1 MGDFTMGIWK
11 RIFGI
16 SDTFRPQ
23 DPDSWKV
30 EGEQLILDLQRLPEL
45 HAPGGAVRL
54 EGKSLARRL
63 LIVHGNDGAYHVF
76 ENRCTHMGRRLDPLE
91 GREQVRCC
99 SVSKSTFDYEGK
111 PVSGA
116 ARKPVH
122 TFEARETGGRLVVN
136 LTPSAAA

>member
-1 MGDFTMGIWK
+1 MGIWK

-16 SDTFRPQ
+16 SNTSQPQ

-30 EGEQLILDLQRLPEL
+30 EGERLILELQRLPEL
-45 HAPGGAVRL
+45 QAPAGAVRL
-54 EGKSLARRL
+54 EGKGLARRV
-63 LIVHGNDGAYHVF
+63 LIVHGKDGAYHAF

-116 ARKPVH
+116 ARKPAH
-122 TFEARETGGRLVVN
+122 IFETRETDGRLIVYLN
-136 LTPSAAA
+136 PSAAA